1 MEDPLENFR
10 KECVDL
16 LVNALNDTRYNV
28 KKIGNTYYIFHDA
41 SKIPILLGTPPE
53 GMGDFTFAAF
63 PLGKIAKK
71 KPADIA
77 KEIVSKM
84 KKNKVVECK
93 NVGPYINFYI
103 NVEKLKEKALN
114 MILEHKEK
122 YGYIKSKNKKII
134 VEHTSAN
141 PNGPFHVGRA
151 RNPIIGDTLVRVLRA
166 NGFDVRSHYYVN
178 DMGKQ
183 AVILAWG
190 ISNLTEDEIKSFEQE
205 RGKKEPKT
213 YEKTNDNDH
222 KMVKY
227 YQLANKLLEEK
238 AEVASEIDEM
248 LLRYEHGDK
257 EIEKKVQKIC
267 KDVLG
272 GMIESLKK
280 INVEID
286 EFAWESKFVSDGS
299 VNDIIERLKESK
311 YCKNDE
317 GAYYLEVPSAERF
330 YFTRKDG
337 TSLYTTRDLSYH
349 ISKMRKCDIIVNIL
363 GEDHKPE
370 AENVKFA
377 LKLLGENPR
386 FIANNKDIEEK
397 LKNVDN
403 VIRSIFY
410 SFVSLA
416 DGKMSTRA
424 GTAVFLDELMAEAI
438 ERARKEVKKR
448 RSELSEK
455 EIENIANIVGIGA
468 IRYNILRI
476 QPEKPMVFR
485 WEESLNFEGN
495 SAPFIQYAHAR
506 TCSILAKATEEIST
520 DTKEKV
526 KVKPKEKINVRSKE
540 ETSAKSKMGNP
551 YEFKKSDIKLLN
563 DKNEIALIRALAK
576 FPSVVQQCAD
586 SMRTNILAEYAHEVA
601 SLFNQFYRD
610 VPVLK
615 GGETRDVRL
624 ALVDAARQVLR
635 NALYLMGIDAPRE
648 M

>member
-1 MEDPLENFR
+1 MEDPLESFKN
-10 KECVDL
+10 ECTDL
-16 LVNALNDTRYNV
+16 LVDALKDAKFSV
-28 KKIGNTYYIFHDA
+28 KKVGDKHYIFHDA
-41 SKIPILLGTPPE
+41 SKIPILLDTPPE

-71 KPADIA
+71 QPVEVA
-77 KEIVSKM
+77 KEIVLKM
-84 KKNKVVECK
+84 KKSKNAECK
-93 NVGPYINFYI
+93 NIGPYVNFYV
-103 NVEKLKEKALN
+103 NADRLKEQVFDAVLKY
-114 MILEHKEK
+114 KEK
-122 YGYIKSKNKKII
+122 YGCQKPKNKKII

-151 RNPIIGDTLVRVLRA
+151 RNPIIGDTLVRVLRISGY
-166 NGFDVRSHYYVN
+166 NVTSQYYVN

-190 ISNLTEDEIKSFEQE
+190 ASNLTNDDMRSFEREKLKEEIKH
-205 RGKKEPKT
+205 
-213 YEKTNDNDH
+213 YEKADH

-238 AEVASEIDEM
+238 TGVASEIDEM
-248 LLRYEHGDK
+248 LLKYEHGDK

-272 GMIESLKK
+272 GMVESLKK

-286 EFAWESKFVSDGS
+286 EFVYESKFVFDGS
-299 VNDIIERLKESK
+299 VNDIIEKLKESK
-311 YCKNDE
+311 YCKNDN
-317 GAYYLEVPSAERF
+317 GAHYLETSSTEKF

-337 TSLYTTRDLSYH
+337 TSLYTTRDLAYH
-349 ISKMRKCDIIVNIL
+349 VFKMHNSDLLVNVL

-370 AENVKFA
+370 SENVKFA
-377 LKLLGENPR
+377 LKLLGENPH
-386 FIANNKDIEEK
+386 FAASNKDIMGK
-397 LKNVDN
+397 LKDIDN

-416 DGKMSTRA
+416 DGKMSTRL
-424 GTAVFLDELMAEAI
+424 GTVVFLDELIDEAI
-438 ERARKEVKKR
+438 ERAKEEVKKR
-448 RSELSEK
+448 RSEFSVK

-506 TCSILAKATEEIST
+506 TCSILDKATEEMNAN
-520 DTKEKV
+520 TKGKTNV
-526 KVKPKEKINVRSKE
+526 KSKE
-540 ETSAKSKMGNP
+540 ETRAKSKKGNP
-551 YEFKKSDIKLLN
+551 YEFKKSDVKLLN
-563 DKNEIALIRALAK
+563 DKNEIALIKAIAK
-576 FPSVVQQCAD
+576 FPSVIQQCAD
-586 SMRTNILAEYAHEVA
+586 SMRTNVLAEYAHEVA

-615 GGETRDVRL
+615 GGEARDVRL
-624 ALVDAARQVLR
+624 ALVDATRQVLK
-635 NALYLMGIDAPRE
+635 NTLYLMGIDAPNE